1 MSNTK
6 TIAKNTIFLYIRMLF
21 NMAVALYTSRKIL
34 EVLGVEDFGIY
45 NLVAGVVVLF
55 SFLNNSMTAAT
66 QRYINVEKVI
76 GGTEGVNK
84 IFNISIINHI
94 LIAIIIFILSESIG
108 WWFLNN
114 KLNIPIG
121 KESLANI
128 VFQISI
134 LITMVDIIRVPF
146 NSIIIAYERMSF
158 YAWLGIL
165 EVVLKLLVIFLLL
178 FVPVELSK
186 VILYAIFL
194 LGVSLIVFFTY
205 FIFCK
210 KIFVKQTKFK
220 IYKDFRK
227 TKELFSFSGWILVGQ
242 IAVIGAT
249 QGISMV
255 INIFYGVV
263 LNAAIG
269 IANQVDAAINSF
281 VGNFQ
286 TAFNPQIV
294 QTYAN
299 KEYDKNKK
307 MILATSKYSFFLMVL
322 LAAPILLFTHNI
334 LILWLGNH
342 LPSYVIPLT
351 QVIIICSKLNA
362 MAGSFWM
369 SASAIGANVAKSY
382 NITLA
387 IINLFTLPLAYFLL
401 KLGYNPVFA
410 FIAKFFIY
418 FVLQIFRIGFV
429 NYYLKFN
436 KKELYGYIW
445 NTTCIF
451 VLMFLLIHL
460 SNSMVN
466 ISLLQMIVYTLCLE
480 ASILSLVW
488 IIGLNREERVYIINF
503 FKKKYIK

>member
-66 QRYINVEKVI
+66 QRYINVEKAI

-94 LIAIIIFILSESIG
+94 LIAVIIFILSESIG
-108 WWFLNN
+108 LWFLNN

-121 KESLANI
+121 KELIANI

-134 LITMVDIIRVPF
+134 LITMIDIVRIPF
-146 NSIIIAYERMSF
+146 NSVIIAYERMSF

-165 EVVLKLLVIFLLL
+165 EVILKLLVVFLLL
-178 FVPVELSK
+178 FIPIELPK
-186 VILYAIFL
+186 VVLYAILL
-194 LGVSLIVFFTY
+194 LGVSLIVFFAY

-210 KIFVKQTKFK
+210 KIFEKQTKFK
-220 IYKDFRK
+220 FYKDFRK
-227 TKELFSFSGWILVGQ
+227 TKELFSFSSWILIGQFVG
-242 IAVIGAT
+242 IGAT
-249 QGISMV
+249 QGLNMI
-255 INIFYGVV
+255 INIFFGVI

-269 IANQVDAAINSF
+269 IANQVDGAINGF

-307 MILATSKYSFFLMVL
+307 MILATSKYSFFLMVI
-322 LAAPILLFTHNI
+322 LAAPVLLFTHNI
-334 LILWLGNH
+334 LVLWLGDKI
-342 LPSYVIPLT
+342 PSYVEGFT
-351 QVIIICSKLNA
+351 QIIIFCSLLA
-362 MAGSFWM
+362 TM
-369 SASAIGANVAKSY
+369 SGPFSMSISAIGMNATRAY
-382 NITLA
+382 TITLTTV
-387 IINLFTLPLAYFLL
+387 NLFVLPLAYLFL
-401 KLGYNPVFA
+401 KLGYNPVFV
-410 FIAKFFIY
+410 FIAKFIINIILQLLRIVFI
-418 FVLQIFRIGFV
+418 
-429 NYYLKFN
+429 NHYLEFN
-436 KKELYGYIW
+436 KNELYKYLW
-445 NTTCIF
+445 NIGSIF
-451 VLMFLLIHL
+451 MLLPLLVYL
-460 SNSMVN
+460 SNSIVN
-466 ISLLQMIVYTLCLE
+466 ISLFEMIVYILLLE
-480 ASILSLVW
+480 VSLLLLIW
-488 IIGLNREERVYIINF
+488 IIGLNREERVYIVNYLR
-503 FKKKYIK
+503 KKYIK

>member
-121 KESLANI
+121 KESLANT

-134 LITMVDIIRVPF
+134 LITMVDIVRIPF

-165 EVVLKLLVIFLLL
+165 EVILKLLVVFLLL
-178 FVPVELSK
+178 FIPGTSTIV
-186 VILYAIFL
+186 LYAILL
-194 LGVSLIVFFTY
+194 LGLSVIVFFIY
-205 FIFCK
+205 FSFCK
-210 KIFVKQTKFK
+210 KIFTIQTKFK
-220 IYKDFRK
+220 FYKDFRK
-227 TKELFSFSGWILVGQ
+227 TKELFSFSGWILIGQMVG
-242 IAVIGAT
+242 IGAT
-249 QGISMV
+249 QGLNMI
-255 INIFYGVV
+255 INIFFGVV

-269 IANQVDAAINSF
+269 IANQVDGAINGF

-334 LILWLGNH
+334 LVLWLGDN
-342 LPSYVIPLT
+342 LPSYVEKLT
-351 QVIIICSKLNA
+351 QIIIFCSLLA
-362 MAGSFWM
+362 TM
-369 SASAIGANVAKSY
+369 SGPFSMSISAIGMNATKAY
-382 NITLA
+382 TITLTTL
-387 IINLFTLPLAYFLL
+387 NLFVLPLAYLFL
-401 KLGYNPVFA
+401 KLGYSPVFV
-410 FIAKFFIY
+410 FIAKFIINIILQLLRIVFI
-418 FVLQIFRIGFV
+418 

-436 KKELYGYIW
+436 KNELYGYLW
-445 NTTCIF
+445 NIGSIF
-451 VLMFLLIHL
+451 ILLPLIVYF

-466 ISLLQMIVYTLCLE
+466 ISLLQMIVYILFLE
-480 ASILSLVW
+480 MSLLSLVW